1 MSVEFG
7 AFVKQVRLAKGISGR
22 ELSRRIGMNG
32 TYIGQLEKGYIKN
45 IPVSVA
51 KRILE
56 ELDVKNEEDV
66 LLKFEIIKDKSDRL
80 LLLFDQEELER
91 NQLID
96 LIKNDLENMPM
107 EQVNA
112 IYTLL
117 NQYRNLLMDLYR
129 LHEIS
134 KHIQRNNPMASL
146 KDFLEFLLQKH
157 QENNMHKTE

>member
-1 MSVEFG
+1 MSVEFA
-7 AFVKQVRLAKGISGR
+7 AFVKQVRLAKGVSGR

-66 LLKFEIIKDKSDRL
+66 LMKFGIIDKSDRL
-80 LLLFDQEELER
+80 MLLFDQEEVER
-91 NQLID
+91 KRLLD
-96 LIKNDLENMPM
+96 LIKNDLENMPF

-112 IYTLL
+112 IYTLF

-134 KHIQRNNPMASL
+134 KYTQRNNPINSL
-146 KDFLEFLLQKH
+146 KDYLEFLLQKH
-157 QENNMHKTE
+157 EENNMHKTE